1 MRKTVIFLIT
11 FVSVATFS
19 CNNATQNQSAEPTV
33 STGIGSSGPD
43 AIIYK
48 TKADFNNLVPVIMNP
63 EKTDIVSFP
72 APGDLKYKGEPAI
85 PSMLEGGFLLDN
97 RGINENAVFLE
108 VTYEAYM
115 SLDKTPSKDEL
126 MAWILEKDPFTAMY
140 NCGKRA
146 IYKNEIEDLNT
157 YILEND
163 FSRFIK
169 LK

>member
-1 MRKTVIFLIT
+1 
-11 FVSVATFS
+11 
-19 CNNATQNQSAEPTV
+19 
-33 STGIGSSGPD
+33 
-43 AIIYK
+43 
-48 TKADFNNLVPVIMNP
+48 
-63 EKTDIVSFP
+63 
-72 APGDLKYKGEPAI
+72 
-85 PSMLEGGFLLDN
+85 
-97 RGINENAVFLE
+97 
-108 VTYEAYM
+108 M

-146 IYKNEIEDLNT
+146 TYKNEIEDLNT